1 MLGLNAQVIANGYAL
16 GAGLL
21 GLWLFARYPRFG
33 PRTLRSATV
42 TLACAYCL
50 LMVTGPVTAAVK
62 SAAGPIVM
70 LLAAYLPILTFA
82 FWAGL
87 RLLNAAVAATGG
99 RFKA

>member
-1 MLGLNAQVIANGYAL
+1 MVGLNAHVIGNAYAL

-21 GLWLFARYPRFG
+21 GLWLFVRYPRFG
-33 PRTLRSATV
+33 PRTLRNATV
-42 TLACAYCL
+42 TLVCAYCL

-87 RLLNAAVAATGG
+87 RLLDIAVATVR
-99 RFKA
+99 RFGA